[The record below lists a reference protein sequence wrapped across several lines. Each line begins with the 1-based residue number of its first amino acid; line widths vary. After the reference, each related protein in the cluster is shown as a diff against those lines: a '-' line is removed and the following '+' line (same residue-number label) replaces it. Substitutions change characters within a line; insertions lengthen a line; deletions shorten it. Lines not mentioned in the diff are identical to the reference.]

1 MSDFPFVLFY
11 LGIGTAACFVWLLI
25 LSFAVS
31 DYNDVKD
38 RTLTM
43 RQDAARDVLKT
54 LLVGWIFV
62 VLWPLVVV
70 GYALKSLYT
79 YVRDAFFLDTT
90 YEEGS
95 DA

>member
-1 MSDFPFVLFY
+1 MIASTPVLLY
-11 LGIGTAACFVWLLI
+11 LGLGTVALFVWLLL

-54 LLVGWIFV
+54 LLVGGIFV

-70 GYALKSLYT
+70 GYGLKSLHT
-79 YVRDAFFLDTT
+79 CVRDAFFLDTT
-90 YEEGS
+90 HEEGS